1 MDQNNYIEFN
11 SISKLFPGVK
21 ALSDVSFFIKKGEIH
36 ALVGENGAGK
46 STLINICSGVLSPND
61 GHILMEGNKV
71 RFSSPREAEKHKI
84 STIFQEIPVCP
95 NMSVAQNIFLGP
107 KPKSRLGF
115 LDNSLMNQETVR
127 LLSLFNIKR
136 RPLDLMKN
144 LSLAEQSMVQILRAI
159 NTEPDFLILDEPT
172 SSLSIEQKDVLFGFL
187 KKLRDEHKLTV
198 LYVSHRLEEIF
209 EIADRITVLK
219 DGSYINTVNT
229 HDANVDMII
238 KMMVGRDIDK
248 YVYEKNK
255 LFGETFLEVSNLSR
269 GKTLQN
275 INFSIKK
282 GEILGVAGLQGAG
295 RTELGRAIFGADRID
310 SGVFNIN
317 KKNVNIKNVR
327 NAISHGIAMISEN
340 RRDQGI
346 IPFLTVSDNLIIVAL
361 KKVSKFGYFISGLIR
376 DLVKNYINSLSI
388 KASSPQQRIANLS
401 GGNQQKVIISRW
413 LANKPKLLICDEPTR
428 GIDVGSKSEIHSLL
442 VDLAKNGMAVLVIS
456 SELPELLSICD
467 RILVM
472 RQGKITGE
480 LEHKDATEE
489 KIMRLAAAV

>member
-1 MDQNNYIEFN
+1 
-11 SISKLFPGVK
+11 
-21 ALSDVSFFIKKGEIH
+21 
-36 ALVGENGAGK
+36 
-46 STLINICSGVLSPND
+46 
-61 GHILMEGNKV
+61 
-71 RFSSPREAEKHKI
+71 
-84 STIFQEIPVCP
+84 
-95 NMSVAQNIFLGP
+95 
-107 KPKSRLGF
+107 
-115 LDNSLMNQETVR
+115 
-127 LLSLFNIKR
+127 
-136 RPLDLMKN
+136 
-144 LSLAEQSMVQILRAI
+144 LRAI

-229 HDANVDMII
+229 TETNIDMLI

-255 LFGETFLEVSNLSR
+255 LFGETLLEVNNLSR
-269 GKTLQN
+269 GKILQN
-275 INFSIKK
+275 ISFSIRK
-282 GEILGVAGLQGAG
+282 GEILGIAGLQGAG
-295 RTELGRAIFGADRID
+295 RTELGRAIFGADKID
-310 SGVFNIN
+310 SGIFNID
-317 KKNVNIKNVR
+317 KKKVNIKNVR
-327 NAISHGIAMISEN
+327 NAVSHGIAMISEN

-346 IPFLTVSDNLIIVAL
+346 IPFLTVSDNLIMVAL
-361 KKVSKFGYFISGLIR
+361 KRVSKLGYFINSLIR
-376 DLVKNYINSLSI
+376 DLVKNYIDSFSI

-442 VDLAKNGMAVLVIS
+442 VDLAKNGMAVIVIS

-480 LEHKDATEE
+480 LEHTEATEE